1 MHFFNLVQLMYKFS
15 FIIPVLNEN
24 LFFTKQQL
32 YLQALLNQGHEI
44 IIVDGSSKD
53 DTRLAAE
60 KLGCICIQT
69 KASRGHQLHSGANA
83 SSNDILVFLH
93 ADTILPLTATTTIYD
108 ALNKPS
114 SYWGRFNVA
123 FTNKKLIFK
132 MIAWFMNKRSCL
144 TSIIT
149 GDQTLFIK
157 RNVYFDTGGYADLP
171 LMEDIEFS
179 KRLKKHS
186 KPICISETVLT
197 SSRKWEQHGIF
208 RTILLMW
215 RLRLLY
221 FLGVPA
227 DQLAKQYY
235 SK

>member
-1 MHFFNLVQLMYKFS
+1 
-15 FIIPVLNEN
+15 
-24 LFFTKQQL
+24 
-32 YLQALLNQGHEI
+32 
-44 IIVDGSSKD
+44 
-53 DTRLAAE
+53 
-60 KLGCICIQT
+60 
-69 KASRGHQLHSGANA
+69 
-83 SSNDILVFLH
+83 
-93 ADTILPLTATTTIYD
+93 
-108 ALNKPS
+108 
-114 SYWGRFNVA
+114 
-123 FTNKKLIFK
+123 

>member
-1 MHFFNLVQLMYKFS
+1 MNKIS

-32 YLQALLNQGHEI
+32 YLQALLSQGHEI
-44 IIVDGSSKD
+44 IIVDGGSKD
-53 DTRLAAE
+53 DAHLAAE
-60 KLGCICIQT
+60 KIGCKCIQT
-69 KASRGHQLHSGANA
+69 KASRGFQLHSGANA
-83 SSNDILVFLH
+83 SSHNILVFLH
-93 ADTILPLTATTTIYD
+93 ADTILPLNAINLID
-108 ALNKPS
+108 ESLNQAPA
-114 SYWGRFNVA
+114 YWGRFDVA

-132 MIAWFMNKRSCL
+132 VIAWFMNKRSCL
-144 TSIIT
+144 TSIVT

-157 RNVYFDTGGYADLP
+157 RNVYFDNGGFADLP

-179 KRLKKHS
+179 KRLKHHS
-186 KPICISETVLT
+186 KPICINETVLT

-208 RTILLMW
+208 RTIVLMW
-215 RLRLLY
+215 RLRLQF

-227 DQLAKQYY
+227 EQLARSYY